1 MSDDN
6 RTILV
11 DRGGG
16 GSGAAIVAILVI
28 LVLVVAGWYF
38 LAGPGAG
45 RTTQNSQTDINVNLP
60 SVQVPRA
67 S

>member
-1 MSDDN
+1 MSDN

-38 LAGPGAG
+38 LMGPGAG
-45 RTTQNSQTDINVNLP
+45 APTTQDNSTDINVNLP
-60 SVQVPRA
+60 SVQVPKA